1 MEENKNVSGN
11 DKLMGVLCY
20 LGILIIIPFL
30 MAKDSKFVK
39 FHLNQGLILIV
50 VGLIA
55 YVAGWVPAIGSL
67 VSNLLSIACFVLMI
81 IGIVNVVQDKEAQLP
96 IIGKYNLYK

>member
-1 MEENKNVSGN
+1 MEENKNVSSN
-11 DKLMGVLCY
+11 
-20 LGILIIIPFL
+20 
-30 MAKDSKFVK
+30 
-39 FHLNQGLILIV
+39 ILIV